1 MCLGREMGRKAAA
14 DMIEA
19 LLQERR
25 EAEKEKRQLQR
36 QIGDIRRKREIL
48 FTEPISD
55 GRETAE
61 EMDEQ
66 IGRLTQAMQE
76 QDRKLKNLC
85 QAART
90 ISAGD

>member
-1 MCLGREMGRKAAA
+1 
-14 DMIEA
+14 MIEA

-25 EAEKEKRQLQR
+25 EAENEKRQFQR
-36 QIGDIRRKREIL
+36 QIGDIRRKREVL
-48 FTEPISD
+48 STGPIS
-55 GRETAE
+55 GGIETAE

-76 QDRKLKNLC
+76 QDRKLKSLC